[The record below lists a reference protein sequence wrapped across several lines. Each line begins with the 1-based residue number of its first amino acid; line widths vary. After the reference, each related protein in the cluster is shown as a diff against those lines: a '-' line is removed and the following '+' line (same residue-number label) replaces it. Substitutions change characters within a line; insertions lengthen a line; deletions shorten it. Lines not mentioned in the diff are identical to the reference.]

1 MEQKADCDDHG
12 KEGRMSKKQ
21 NKATIKPHERA
32 RIVITYWRKGAKETC
47 SADLRFV
54 EQAVM
59 RENPLCTPSVHC
71 EVSADGGETWE
82 QFE

>member
-1 MEQKADCDDHG
+1 
-12 KEGRMSKKQ
+12 MSKPGKV
-21 NKATIKPHERA
+21 TIKPHERA
-32 RIVITYWRKGAKETC
+32 RIVVTYYRNGARDTC
-47 SADLRFV
+47 SSDLRYV

-71 EVSADGGETWE
+71 EVSADGGMTWE